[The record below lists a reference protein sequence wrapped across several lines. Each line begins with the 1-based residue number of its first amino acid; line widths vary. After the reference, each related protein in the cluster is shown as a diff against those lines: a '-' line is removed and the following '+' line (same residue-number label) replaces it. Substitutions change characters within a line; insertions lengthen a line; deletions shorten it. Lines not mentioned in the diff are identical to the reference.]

1 MKNLLFHNFGLKIA
15 AVLLSMVLWL
25 FVTSRGQ
32 SEMSLDVPIEF
43 KNIPAGLEMVS
54 NSAKTVS
61 LNIRGQ
67 ERFIQY
73 LKLSNI
79 RVPLD
84 LGKAKKGEGIYYI
97 NRDDITLPNT
107 VTVTNINPTSV
118 KIVFEETKTK
128 IVKVIPVIIGQPAR
142 GYAVKSS
149 TVEPQTVTIEGIQ
162 SETARVTLLKTEP
175 FDVTDMNETVTQS
188 GRLDLTG
195 RKIRVKNDTVEIKI
209 MIGPKGP

>member
-1 MKNLLFHNFGLKIA
+1 MKNVLFHNFGLKIA

-32 SEMSLDVPIEF
+32 SEISLDVPIEF
-43 KNIPAGLEMVS
+43 KNIPVGLEMVS

-73 LKLSNI
+73 MKLSNI

-84 LGKAKKGEGIYYI
+84 LGKAKRGEGIYYI
-97 NRDDITLPNT
+97 SRDDITLPDT

-118 KIVFEETKTK
+118 KIDFEETKTK
-128 IVKVIPVIIGQPAR
+128 TVKVIPVIIGQPAR

-149 TVEPQTVTIEGIQ
+149 AVDPQTVTIEGIQ

-188 GRLDLTG
+188 ARLDLTG
-195 RKIRVKNDTVEIKI
+195 RKIRTENDTVEIKVV
-209 MIGPKGP
+209 IGPKGP